1 LADDSSIRAAPGYV
15 ERDVAFLGV
24 IVLLSCAPYVAG
36 LGLYG
41 DDWTFFAEYE
51 RSSGTL
57 RALFM
62 AGLVDLNMDGRP
74 IQALLLAVLF
84 RLFGPVPLAFHAV
97 NAAVLAG
104 IVMLFHL
111 VLRRLNFVRSVAV
124 AVPLVFGLLPHY
136 STDRFWIAAFQAN
149 AAVLLYFVS
158 LYADL
163 RFVQRSDA
171 ANDAVAWSWK
181 LLGAVAL
188 VASVLAY
195 EVTAVLFLVNVVVL
209 LRLSGAGG
217 GGAWLRRA
225 WPSALLVGTNVLLLG
240 LAVGYKLMATQ
251 RAGVSGGL
259 RFRLLRV
266 FTEAAPVHF
275 VEQGIALPL
284 KAARALALAPSPAVL
299 LVSLAIGIAASVWI
313 WRLMPMDPVMDVTPI
328 SPPVPGGDGWPGS
341 WLGFVVV
348 GFALFCAGYGMTVF
362 TWEIG
367 FHATGANNRT
377 AIGATLG
384 TAWVFVGVIG
394 WMAAGLRSVRLRALL
409 FAGGIGLVAAT
420 GTLLTNAVASFWVH
434 AAREQDAVVGALLRH
449 VPAPA
454 GRTVMLLDGVCP
466 FHGPAPVFVTSW
478 DVTGMLHRVYGDRS
492 VRGDVLKPTSELLPD
507 GVRTILFDD
516 VINVYGYGE
525 RLIAFH
531 VGTGVATVLRD
542 RQTADDY
549 MMGASAPARPQ
560 CAPYTDGDG
569 ADIY

>member
-1 LADDSSIRAAPGYV
+1 MRAAPGDV
-15 ERDVAFLGV
+15 VRDVAFLGV

-41 DDWTFFAEYE
+41 DDWTFFAQYE
-51 RSSGTL
+51 RSGGSLG
-57 RALFM
+57 ALFM
-62 AGLVDLNMDGRP
+62 AGLVDLHMDGRP
-74 IQALLLAVLF
+74 VQALLLAVLY
-84 RLFGPVPLAFHAV
+84 RLFGSVPLAFHAV

-104 IVMLFHL
+104 IVVLFHL
-111 VLRRLNFVRSVAV
+111 VLRRLNFARSVAV

-163 RFVQRSDA
+163 RFVQRSRPARDA
-171 ANDAVAWSWK
+171 AAWAWK

-209 LRLSGAGG
+209 LRVSSSGAR
-217 GGAWLRRA
+217 GAWLPRA
-225 WPSALLVGTNVLLLG
+225 WPAALTVGTNVLLLG
-240 LAVGYKLMATQ
+240 WAVGYKLTATQ

-284 KAARALALAPSPAVL
+284 KAARALALAPSPWVL
-299 LVSLAIGIAASVWI
+299 LVSLTIGIAVSFRI
-313 WRLMPMDPVMDVTPI
+313 WRMMPRDAATDVTPTRAPI
-328 SPPVPGGDGWPGS
+328 PGEAMWLGSRLGSWPG
-341 WLGFVVV
+341 FVIV

-394 WMAAGLRSVRLRALL
+394 WVAAATGSVRFRALL

-420 GTLLTNAVASFWVH
+420 GTLLTNTIASFWVH
-434 AAREQDAVVGALLRH
+434 AAREQDTVVGALLRH

-454 GRTVMLLDGVCP
+454 ERTVILLDGVCP
-466 FHGPAPVFVTSW
+466 FHGPAPIFVTSW

-531 VGTGVATVLRD
+531 VETGVATVLRD

-560 CAPYTDGDG
+560 CAPHTDGDG
-569 ADIY
+569 AAIY